1 MKMKKYIIIA
11 PLIWFFSCED
21 NDNNTTYIKDTGII
35 INEINYNSSD
45 LFNPSD
51 WIEIYN
57 NSIEIIDL
65 SLWQLKDENDEHIF
79 IIPSQTILLPD
90 EYLIFCKDTLKFINC
105 FPSVTKLIGNLGFGL
120 GGGGDMIRLYD
131 SSESLVDIVSYDDN
145 DPWPIL
151 ADGSGPTLELK
162 NPNLDNET
170 SENWSA
176 SEYYGTPGEANSS
189 LISN

>member
-1 MKMKKYIIIA
+1 MKKYI
-11 PLIWFFSCED
+11 LITLLIFLFSCED
-21 NDNNTTYIKDTGII
+21 NDSNTIYIKDIGII

-57 NSIEIIDL
+57 NSINAIDL
-65 SLWQLKDENDEHIF
+65 SFWKLKDEDDGHIF
-79 IIPSQTILLPD
+79 TIPSQTILLPD
-90 EYLIFCKDTLKFINC
+90 EYLIFCKDTVKFMNC

-131 SSESLVDIVSYDDN
+131 SSESLVDIVEYDDN

-151 ADGSGPTLELK
+151 PDGNGPTLELK
-162 NPNLDNET
+162 NPYLDNGISESWVA
-170 SENWSA
+170 SEN
-176 SEYYGTPGEANSS
+176 YGTPSEPNST
-189 LISN
+189 LINN

>member
-1 MKMKKYIIIA
+1 MQSEI
-11 PLIWFFSCED
+11 LIEKAEKELQITEEEMYEAQDEALLEAMEWFD
-21 NDNNTTYIKDTGII
+21 
-35 INEINYNSSD
+35 
-45 LFNPSD
+45 
-51 WIEIYN
+51 YN
-57 NSIEIIDL
+57 NSIDTVDL
-65 SLWQLKDENDEHIF
+65 SLWQLKDEDDEHIF
-79 IIPSQTILLPD
+79 IIPSLTILLPD
-90 EYLIFCKDTLKFINC
+90 EYLIFCKDTLKFINY

-131 SSESLVDIVSYDDN
+131 SSESLVDIVSYDDD

-176 SEYYGTPGEANSS
+176 SENYGTPGEANSS
-189 LISN
+189 LINN